1 MLKKTMQAKTL
12 FIKDYMKENPICLT
26 ADIDILNAISLLL
39 KHGISGAP
47 IIDNKRRLLGILTER
62 DCIKVAVNAGYFDDF
77 GGQVSDYMT
86 SNVETVLMNDN
97 LMDVAQKLVES
108 SFRRYPVVEKG
119 ILVGLITR
127 RDILAVMENLSSN

>member
-1 MLKKTMQAKTL
+1 MQENTL
-12 FIKDYMKENPICLT
+12 FIKDYMTQNPICLT
-26 ADIDILNAISLLL
+26 ADIDILKAISLLL
-39 KHGISGAP
+39 KHHISGAP
-47 IIDNKRRLLGILTER
+47 IVDNKGRLLGILTER

-86 SNVETVLMNDN
+86 ANVETVSMDDN

-108 SFRRYPVVEKG
+108 SFRRYPVIADG

-127 RDILAVMENLSSN
+127 RDILAALENQSAS